1 LIDISRGGVVDHSA
15 LVEARN
21 AGRLAGAA
29 LDVYPVEPLPETSPL
44 WGMPNLI
51 LSPHVGGASG
61 KYLER
66 ATDLFA
72 ENLRRYVVNEPL
84 LNLYDPQHGY

>member
-1 LIDISRGGVVDHSA
+1 
-15 LVEARN
+15 
-21 AGRLAGAA
+21 
-29 LDVYPVEPLPETSPL
+29 
-44 WGMPNLI
+44 MPNHVLP
-51 LSPHVGGASG
+51 PHVGGASP

-84 LNLYDPQHGY
+84 LNLYDPQQGY